1 MCGRYSQAKLQT
13 EIRLEWGEVRIEL
26 KKPRF
31 NIAPG
36 QAAPVIRLADGAV
49 STGELRWGLIPS
61 WANDAKIAFQCI
73 NARSETVAD
82 RPAYRGAFKS
92 KRCLVPAD
100 GFYEWQPV
108 GKLKQPWRFVR
119 NDGGPLLLAGLWEA
133 WTPGGV
139 GTGPEAEG
147 AAVST
152 VETFTVLTTR
162 PNAVTAPVHDRMPVI
177 LDRERASAWLD
188 PKSTRETLLGLCTPA
203 DDGLLRRYPVSTV
216 VNNARNDVPEC
227 IEGLRGLF

>member
-1 MCGRYSQAKLQT
+1 MCGRCSQAKLQT
-13 EIRLEWGEVRIEL
+13 EIALEWGEVRIEL

-36 QAAPVIRLADGAV
+36 QAAPVVRLADGALTV
-49 STGELRWGLIPS
+49 SDDVRWGLIPS
-61 WANDAKIAFQCI
+61 WAKDAKIAFQCI

-82 RPAYRGAFKS
+82 KPAFRSAFKA

-119 NDGGPLLLAGLWEA
+119 NDGGPLLFAGLWEA
-133 WTPGGV
+133 WQPA
-139 GTGPEAEG
+139 TGNEL
-147 AAVST
+147 VH
-152 VETFTVLTTR
+152 TFTVLTTT

-177 LDRERASAWLD
+177 LDGSAASRWLD
-188 PKSTRETLLGLCTPA
+188 PKTTKEALL
-203 DDGLLRRYPVSTV
+203 
-216 VNNARNDVPEC
+216 
-227 IEGLRGLF
+227 